1 VVIIRD
7 TREQSPLDFS
17 RYEAEVQL
25 GALEVGDYAPAGLG
39 HLCALERKSVPDLVA
54 SLTWERERF
63 ERELRRARGLDA
75 FAVVIEGSLGQVRR
89 HEYRSQAKP
98 HAVLQS
104 MCAFSLRYS
113 VTWIWADDPAG
124 AAYFAFHF
132 MRHFVREAEARYREI
147 IKKHG
152 EALADKTG

>member
-1 VVIIRD
+1 MRIIRD
-7 TREQSPLDFS
+7 TREKNPLDFS
-17 RYEAEVQL
+17 RYEAEV
-25 GALEVGDYAPAGLG
+25 GAGVLEVGDYAPAGLG
-39 HLCALERKSVPDLVA
+39 HLCAVERKSVPDLVG
-54 SLTWERERF
+54 SLTWERSRF
-63 ERELRRARGLDA
+63 ERSLRRARGLDA

-132 MRHFVREAEARYREI
+132 MRHFVREAEARYRETV
-147 IKKHG
+147 KKHG
-152 EALADKTG
+152 ETLADKTG